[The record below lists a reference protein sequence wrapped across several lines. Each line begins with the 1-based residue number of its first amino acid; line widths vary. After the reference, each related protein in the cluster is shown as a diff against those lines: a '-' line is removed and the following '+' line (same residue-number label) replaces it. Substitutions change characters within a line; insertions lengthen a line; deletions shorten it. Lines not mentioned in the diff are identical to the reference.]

1 MVFQTFSRFP
11 LLQFLSNGAYI
22 SGQSGGI
29 TTYLCLTLTHGLHD
43 FSPDYPRC
51 FIYFFIGSRE
61 LAYFNYFIEALTPS
75 LIAFYRSYMLPAYS
89 DIRSALS
96 LRLVFIKWI
105 FIHLMRHRG
114 FRLAGYPYRTDF
126 DPCQGVIISELCL
139 WKFPGVFTD
148 TQRLSSLWTLTITYP
163 DFVTTCDYITH
174 LTPHGFELEPL
185 EFEVPK

>member
-1 MVFQTFSRFP
+1 MVR
-11 LLQFLSNGAYI
+11 I
-22 SGQSGGI
+22 
-29 TTYLCLTLTHGLHD
+29 YLVKVVELRLTCVLHWHMAFMI

-75 LIAFYRSYMLPAYS
+75 VIAFYRSYMLPAYS